1 MKDEYSSV
9 FGNKYVP
16 FMSPESPSAERL
28 SPGRQ
33 CNLAELNP
41 RMPRFADDVARVGE
55 PVDSALTVAIGF
67 GHTATD
73 PVQRAGPYL
82 IRGAAD
88 LVPTTALLDDYRG
101 MIPCTVRNCHGVG
114 PRIAS
119 SLGGGNG
126 YPLAAFGTLT
136 GAGNPYVYPRQ
147 LAADQRPTW

>member
-1 MKDEYSSV
+1 
-9 FGNKYVP
+9 
-16 FMSPESPSAERL
+16 
-28 SPGRQ
+28 
-33 CNLAELNP
+33 
-41 RMPRFADDVARVGE
+41 
-55 PVDSALTVAIGF
+55 VAIGF

-101 MIPCTVRNCHGVG
+101 MIPCTVRNCHDVG

-119 SLGGGNG
+119 SLGGDNG

-136 GAGNPYVYPRQ
+136 GAGNPYVYPGNLPRINALPGDGHRIQHCALQPRRIRSAPRRRPRMAPSDRRPDRQ
-147 LAADQRPTW
+147 PLSLDVNGR